1 MYFSRIIFSV
11 CLALTTC
18 SVAAIELTDSLHSL
32 VLDAKQVLTLDN
44 TADFAPTAVSDVET
58 ERLGPN
64 SIAVYAPE
72 NAGFYSLVLSNN
84 KTSKRLLVIVKKP
97 FNANNKQLN
106 NYQIGLYPAPY
117 KGYTQYSAPNG
128 FIEIFE
134 KDLSRQLTPHVQVK
148 NVICKQVSGFPKYL
162 YINND
167 GLLML
172 EDLLTFVQNEGIKV
186 GKFAFISGY
195 RTPHYN
201 RSIGN
206 GKHSR
211 HQYGDAFD
219 LYIDEDGDG
228 RMDDLNGDGKLTIAD
243 VDVLYKVFE
252 KFQKQSRYNGG
263 IGRYKPA
270 SHHGGFVHID
280 NRGFTARW

>member
-134 KDLSRQLTPHVQVK
+134 KDLTRQLTPHVQVK

-162 YINND
+162 YVNND
-167 GLLML
+167 GLMML
-172 EDLLTFVQNEGIKV
+172 EELLSFVQNEGIKV
-186 GKFAFISGY
+186 SKFAFISGY

-228 RMDDLNGDGKLTIAD
+228 RMDDLNGDGKLTVAD

>member
-1 MYFSRIIFSV
+1 MLFTWPIN
-11 CLALTTC
+11 
-18 SVAAIELTDSLHSL
+18 AIELSGSLHSL
-32 VLDAKQVLTLDN
+32 VLDSKQVLTLDN
-44 TADFAPTAVSDVET
+44 TADFTPTAVSDVET

-64 SIAVYAPE
+64 SIAIYAPDH
-72 NAGFYSLVLSNN
+72 AGFYNLVLSNN
-84 KTSKRLLVIVKKP
+84 KTTKHLLVIVKKP
-97 FNANNKQLN
+97 FNAINKQLN
-106 NYQIGLYPAPY
+106 NYQIGLYPTPY
-117 KGYTQYSAPNG
+117 KSDPQYSAPNG
-128 FIEIFE
+128 LIEIFE

-162 YINND
+162 YVNND

-186 GKFAFISGY
+186 SKFAFISGY

-201 RSIGN
+201 HSIGN

-243 VDVLYKVFE
+243 IDVLYKVFE

>member
-32 VLDAKQVLTLDN
+32 VLDAKQVLTIDN
-44 TADFAPTAVSDVET
+44 TADFTPTEVSDVET

-72 NAGFYSLVLSNN
+72 NAGFYSLVLSNK

-134 KDLSRQLTPHVQVK
+134 KDLTRQLTPHVQVK

-162 YINND
+162 YVNND
-167 GLLML
+167 GLMML
-172 EDLLTFVQNEGIKV
+172 EDLLSFVQNEGIKV
-186 GKFAFISGY
+186 SKFAFISGY

-219 LYIDEDGDG
+219 LYVDEDGDG

>member
-162 YINND
+162 YVNND
-167 GLLML
+167 GLMML
-172 EDLLTFVQNEGIKV
+172 EELLTFVQNEGIKV
-186 GKFAFISGY
+186 SKFAFISGY

>member
-1 MYFSRIIFSV
+1 MYFSRIIFNV

-117 KGYTQYSAPNG
+117 KGYPQYSAPNG

-162 YINND
+162 YVNND
-167 GLLML
+167 GLMML
-172 EDLLTFVQNEGIKV
+172 EDLLSFVQNEGIKV
-186 GKFAFISGY
+186 SKFAFISGY

>member
-44 TADFAPTAVSDVET
+44 TTDFTATAVSDVET

-72 NAGFYSLVLSNN
+72 NAGFYSLVMSNK

-117 KGYTQYSAPNG
+117 KGYPQYGAPNG

-134 KDLSRQLTPHVQVK
+134 KDLTRQLTPHVQVK

-162 YINND
+162 YVNND
-167 GLLML
+167 SLMML
-172 EDLLTFVQNEGIKV
+172 EDLLSFVQNEGIKV
-186 GKFAFISGY
+186 SKFAFISGY

-219 LYIDEDGDG
+219 LYVDEDGDG

-263 IGRYKPA
+263 IGRYKPT

>member
-11 CLALTTC
+11 CLALTTWP
-18 SVAAIELTDSLHSL
+18 VAAIELTDSLHSL

-44 TADFAPTAVSDVET
+44 TADFTATAVSDVET

-128 FIEIFE
+128 FIEVFE

-148 NVICKQVSGFPKYL
+148 NVICKQVSSFPKYL
-162 YINND
+162 YVNND
-167 GLLML
+167 GLMML
-172 EDLLTFVQNEGIKV
+172 EDLLSFIQNEGIKV
-186 GKFAFISGY
+186 SKFAFISGY

>member
-44 TADFAPTAVSDVET
+44 TADFTATTVSDVET

-134 KDLSRQLTPHVQVK
+134 KDLTRQLTPHVQVK

-162 YINND
+162 YVNND
-167 GLLML
+167 GLMML
-172 EDLLTFVQNEGIKV
+172 EDLLSFIQNEGIKV
-186 GKFAFISGY
+186 SKFAFISGY

-270 SHHGGFVHID
+270 SHHGGFFHID

>member
-72 NAGFYSLVLSNN
+72 NTGFYSLVLSNN

-162 YINND
+162 YVNND
-167 GLLML
+167 GLMML
-172 EDLLTFVQNEGIKV
+172 EELLTFVQNEGIKV
-186 GKFAFISGY
+186 SKFAFISGY

>member
-134 KDLSRQLTPHVQVK
+134 KDLTRQLTPHVQVK

-162 YINND
+162 YVNND
-167 GLLML
+167 GLMML
-172 EDLLTFVQNEGIKV
+172 EDLLSFVQNEGIKV
-186 GKFAFISGY
+186 SKFAFISGY

>member
-44 TADFAPTAVSDVET
+44 TADFVPTAVSDVET

-128 FIEIFE
+128 FIEIFK
-134 KDLSRQLTPHVQVK
+134 KDLTRQLTPHVQVK

-167 GLLML
+167 GLMML
-172 EDLLTFVQNEGIKV
+172 EELLTFVQSEGIKV
-186 GKFAFISGY
+186 SKFAFISGY

-219 LYIDEDGDG
+219 LYIDENGDG

>member
-1 MYFSRIIFSV
+1 MYFSRIILSV

-18 SVAAIELTDSLHSL
+18 SVAAIELTDSLHSFI
-32 VLDAKQVLTLDN
+32 LDAKQVLTLDN
-44 TADFAPTAVSDVET
+44 TADFASTAVSDVET

-64 SIAVYAPE
+64 SIAIYAPE
-72 NAGFYSLVLSNN
+72 NAGFYNLVLSNN
-84 KTSKRLLVIVKKP
+84 ITRKHLLVIVKKP

-117 KGYTQYSAPNG
+117 KNYPQYSAPNG

-162 YINND
+162 YVNND

-172 EDLLTFVQNEGIKV
+172 EDLLTFVQSEGIKV
-186 GKFAFISGY
+186 SKFAFISGY

-228 RMDDLNGDGKLTIAD
+228 RMDDLDGDGKLTVAD

>member
-1 MYFSRIIFSV
+1 MYFSRIILSV
-11 CLALTTC
+11 CLVLTTC

-117 KGYTQYSAPNG
+117 KGYPQYSAPNG

-162 YINND
+162 YVNND
-167 GLLML
+167 GLMML
-172 EDLLTFVQNEGIKV
+172 EELLTFVQNEGIKV
-186 GKFAFISGY
+186 SKFAFISGY

>member
-148 NVICKQVSGFPKYL
+148 NVICKQLSGFPKYL
-162 YINND
+162 YVNND
-167 GLLML
+167 GLMML
-172 EDLLTFVQNEGIKV
+172 EELLTFVQNEGIKV
-186 GKFAFISGY
+186 SKFAFISGY

-228 RMDDLNGDGKLTIAD
+228 RMDDLDGDGKLTVAD

>member
-117 KGYTQYSAPNG
+117 KGYPQYSAPNG

-162 YINND
+162 YVNND
-167 GLLML
+167 GLMML
-172 EDLLTFVQNEGIKV
+172 EELLTFVQNEGIKV
-186 GKFAFISGY
+186 SKFAFISGY

>member
-11 CLALTTC
+11 YLALTTC

-117 KGYTQYSAPNG
+117 KGYPQYGAPNG

-134 KDLSRQLTPHVQVK
+134 KDLTRQLTPHVQVK

-162 YINND
+162 YVNND
-167 GLLML
+167 GLMML
-172 EDLLTFVQNEGIKV
+172 EELLTFVQNEGIKV
-186 GKFAFISGY
+186 SKFAFISGY

>member
-44 TADFAPTAVSDVET
+44 TADFVPTAVSDVET

-128 FIEIFE
+128 FIEIFK
-134 KDLSRQLTPHVQVK
+134 KDLTRQLTPHVQVK

-162 YINND
+162 YVNND
-167 GLLML
+167 GLMML
-172 EDLLTFVQNEGIKV
+172 EELLTFVQNEGIKV
-186 GKFAFISGY
+186 SKFAFISGY

-280 NRGFTARW
+280 NRGFTAKW

>member
-44 TADFAPTAVSDVET
+44 TADFTATAVSDVET

-72 NAGFYSLVLSNN
+72 NAGFYSLVLSNK

-117 KGYTQYSAPNG
+117 KGYPQYGAPNG

-134 KDLSRQLTPHVQVK
+134 KDLTRQLTPHVQVK

-162 YINND
+162 YVNND
-167 GLLML
+167 GLMML
-172 EDLLTFVQNEGIKV
+172 EDLLSFIQNEGIKV
-186 GKFAFISGY
+186 SKFAFISGY

>member
-1 MYFSRIIFSV
+1 MYFSRIIFNV

-117 KGYTQYSAPNG
+117 KGYPQYSAPNG

-162 YINND
+162 YVNND
-167 GLLML
+167 GLMML
-172 EDLLTFVQNEGIKV
+172 EELLTFVQNEGIKV
-186 GKFAFISGY
+186 SKFAFISGY

>member
-148 NVICKQVSGFPKYL
+148 NVICKQLSGFPKYL
-162 YINND
+162 YVNND
-167 GLLML
+167 GLMML
-172 EDLLTFVQNEGIKV
+172 EDLLSFVQNEGIKV
-186 GKFAFISGY
+186 SKFAFISGY

-228 RMDDLNGDGKLTIAD
+228 RMDDLDGDGKLTVAD

>member
-1 MYFSRIIFSV
+1 MYFSRIILSV
-11 CLALTTC
+11 CLVLTTC

-44 TADFAPTAVSDVET
+44 TADFTAAAVSDVET

-72 NAGFYSLVLSNN
+72 NAGFYNLVLSNN
-84 KTSKRLLVIVKKP
+84 ITRKHLLVIVKTP

-117 KGYTQYSAPNG
+117 KNYPQYRAPNG
-128 FIEIFE
+128 FIEVTQE
-134 KDLSRQLTPHVQVK
+134 DLTRQLTPHVQIK

-162 YINND
+162 YVNND

-186 GKFAFISGY
+186 SKFAFISGY

>member
-32 VLDAKQVLTLDN
+32 VLDAKQVLTIDN
-44 TADFAPTAVSDVET
+44 TADFTPTAVSDVET

-72 NAGFYSLVLSNN
+72 NAGFYSLVLSNK

-117 KGYTQYSAPNG
+117 KGYPQYGAPNG

-134 KDLSRQLTPHVQVK
+134 KDLTRQLTPHVQVK

-162 YINND
+162 YVNND
-167 GLLML
+167 GLMML
-172 EDLLTFVQNEGIKV
+172 EDLLSFIQNEGIKV
-186 GKFAFISGY
+186 SKFAFISGY

-219 LYIDEDGDG
+219 LYVDEDGDG

>member
-1 MYFSRIIFSV
+1 MYFSRIILSV
-11 CLALTTC
+11 CLVLTTC

-44 TADFAPTAVSDVET
+44 TADFTATTVSDVET

-72 NAGFYSLVLSNN
+72 NAGFYNLVLSNN
-84 KTSKRLLVIVKKP
+84 ITRKHLLVIVKTP

-117 KGYTQYSAPNG
+117 KNYPQYSAPNG
-128 FIEIFE
+128 FIEVTQE
-134 KDLSRQLTPHVQVK
+134 DLTRQLTPHVQIK

-162 YINND
+162 YVNND

-172 EDLLTFVQNEGIKV
+172 EELLTFVQNEGIKV
-186 GKFAFISGY
+186 SKFAFISGY

>member
-11 CLALTTC
+11 SLALTTC

-106 NYQIGLYPAPY
+106 SYQIGLYPAPY

-134 KDLSRQLTPHVQVK
+134 KDLTRQLTPHVQVK

-162 YINND
+162 YVNND
-167 GLLML
+167 GLMML
-172 EDLLTFVQNEGIKV
+172 EDLLSFVQNEGIKV
-186 GKFAFISGY
+186 SKFAFISGY

-219 LYIDEDGDG
+219 LYVDEDGDG

-252 KFQKQSRYNGG
+252 KFQKHSRYNGG

>member
-44 TADFAPTAVSDVET
+44 TADFAPTAVSDVDT

-148 NVICKQVSGFPKYL
+148 NVICKQLSGFPKYL
-162 YINND
+162 YVNND
-167 GLLML
+167 GLMML
-172 EDLLTFVQNEGIKV
+172 EDLLRFVQNEGIKV
-186 GKFAFISGY
+186 SKFAFISGY

-228 RMDDLNGDGKLTIAD
+228 RMDDLNGDGKLTVAD

>member
-44 TADFAPTAVSDVET
+44 TADFTATTVSDVET

-117 KGYTQYSAPNG
+117 KGYPQYGAPNG

-134 KDLSRQLTPHVQVK
+134 KDLTRQLTPHVQVK
-148 NVICKQVSGFPKYL
+148 NVICKQISGFPKYL
-162 YINND
+162 YVNND
-167 GLLML
+167 GLMML

-186 GKFAFISGY
+186 SKFAFISGY
-195 RTPHYN
+195 RTPYYN

-211 HQYGDAFD
+211 HQYGDC
-219 LYIDEDGDG
+219 
-228 RMDDLNGDGKLTIAD
+228 NG
-243 VDVLYKVFE
+243 VFY
-252 KFQKQSRYNGG
+252 SR
-263 IGRYKPA
+263 
-270 SHHGGFVHID
+270 
-280 NRGFTARW
+280 

>member
-18 SVAAIELTDSLHSL
+18 SVAAIELTYSLHSL

-44 TADFAPTAVSDVET
+44 TADFTATTVSDVET

-117 KGYTQYSAPNG
+117 KGYPQYSAPNG

-134 KDLSRQLTPHVQVK
+134 KDLTRQLTPHVQVK

-162 YINND
+162 YVNND
-167 GLLML
+167 GLMML

-186 GKFAFISGY
+186 SKFAFISGY

-228 RMDDLNGDGKLTIAD
+228 RMDDLNGDGKLSIAD

>member
-1 MYFSRIIFSV
+1 MYFSRIILSV
-11 CLALTTC
+11 FLALTTC
-18 SVAAIELTDSLHSL
+18 SVAAIELSDSLHSI

-44 TADFAPTAVSDVET
+44 TADFAPTTVSDVET

-64 SIAVYAPE
+64 SIAIYAPE
-72 NAGFYSLVLSNN
+72 NAGFYNLVLSNDE
-84 KTSKRLLVIVKKP
+84 TSKHLLVIVKKP
-97 FNANNKQLN
+97 FNANNKPLN
-106 NYQIGLYPAPY
+106 NYQIGLYPTPY

-148 NVICKQVSGFPKYL
+148 NIICKQVSGFPKYI
-162 YINND
+162 YVNNG
-167 GLLML
+167 GLMML
-172 EDLLTFVQNEGIKV
+172 EELLKFVQSEGIKV
-186 GKFAFISGY
+186 SKFAFISGY

-219 LYIDEDGDG
+219 LYIDEDSNG
-228 RMDDLNGDGKLTIAD
+228 RMDDLNGDGKLTVAD

-252 KFQKQSRYNGG
+252 KFQKQSRYHGG
-263 IGRYKPA
+263 IGRYRPA

>member
-44 TADFAPTAVSDVET
+44 TADFTATAVSDVET

-72 NAGFYSLVLSNN
+72 NAGFYSLVLSNK

-117 KGYTQYSAPNG
+117 KGYPQYGAPNG

-134 KDLSRQLTPHVQVK
+134 KDLTRQLTPHVQVK

-162 YINND
+162 YVNND
-167 GLLML
+167 GLMML
-172 EDLLTFVQNEGIKV
+172 EDLLSFVQNEGIKV
-186 GKFAFISGY
+186 SKFAFISGY

-219 LYIDEDGDG
+219 LYVDEDGDG

>member
-117 KGYTQYSAPNG
+117 KGYPQYGAPNG

-134 KDLSRQLTPHVQVK
+134 KDLTRQLTPHVQVK
-148 NVICKQVSGFPKYL
+148 NVICKQISGFPKYL
-162 YINND
+162 YVNND
-167 GLLML
+167 GLMML
-172 EDLLTFVQNEGIKV
+172 EDLLSFVQNEGIKV
-186 GKFAFISGY
+186 SKFAFISGY

-280 NRGFTARW
+280 NRRFTARW

>member
-44 TADFAPTAVSDVET
+44 TADFVPTAVSDVET

-128 FIEIFE
+128 FIEIFK
-134 KDLSRQLTPHVQVK
+134 KDLTRQLTPHVQVK

-162 YINND
+162 YVNND
-167 GLLML
+167 GLMML
-172 EDLLTFVQNEGIKV
+172 EELLTFVQNEGIKV
-186 GKFAFISGY
+186 SKFAFISGY

>member
-117 KGYTQYSAPNG
+117 KGYPQYGAPNG

-134 KDLSRQLTPHVQVK
+134 KDLTRQLTPHVQVK

-162 YINND
+162 YVNND
-167 GLLML
+167 GLMML
-172 EDLLTFVQNEGIKV
+172 EDLLSFVQSEGIKV
-186 GKFAFISGY
+186 SKFAFISGY

>member
-1 MYFSRIIFSV
+1 MKLSRVIFYLFFV
-11 CLALTTC
+11 INAQRTL
-18 SVAAIELTDSLHSL
+18 AIELSDTLHSL
-32 VLDAKQVLTLDN
+32 ILDANQVLTLDN
-44 TADFAPTAVSDVET
+44 TADFTPTAVSDVET
-58 ERLGPN
+58 ARLGPT
-64 SIAVYAPE
+64 SIAINAPN
-72 NAGFYSLVLSNN
+72 NAGFYNLVLSNG
-84 KTSKRLLVIVKKP
+84 KVTKHLLIIVKKP
-97 FNANNKQLN
+97 FNSDNKQLN

-117 KGYTQYSAPNG
+117 KNYPQYTAPNG

-134 KDLSRQLTPHVQVK
+134 KDLSRQLTPHVQIK
-148 NVICKQVSGFPKYL
+148 NVICKQVSDFPKYL

-167 GLLML
+167 GLMML
-172 EDLLTFVQNEGIKV
+172 EELLTFVQNEGIKV
-186 GKFAFISGY
+186 SKFAFISGY

-219 LYIDEDGDG
+219 LYIDENGDG

>member
-44 TADFAPTAVSDVET
+44 TADFVPTAVSDVET

-64 SIAVYAPE
+64 SIAVYAPG

-97 FNANNKQLN
+97 FNASNKQLN

-134 KDLSRQLTPHVQVK
+134 KDLTRQLTPHVQVK

-162 YINND
+162 YVNND
-167 GLLML
+167 GLMML
-172 EDLLTFVQNEGIKV
+172 EELLTFVQNEGIKV
-186 GKFAFISGY
+186 SKFAFISGY

-228 RMDDLNGDGKLTIAD
+228 RMDDLDGDGKLTVAD

>member
-162 YINND
+162 YVNND
-167 GLLML
+167 GLMML
-172 EDLLTFVQNEGIKV
+172 EELLTFVQNEGIKV
-186 GKFAFISGY
+186 SKFAFISGY

-206 GKHSR
+206 GKPSR

>member
-44 TADFAPTAVSDVET
+44 TADFVPTAVSDVET

-64 SIAVYAPE
+64 SIAVYAPG

-97 FNANNKQLN
+97 FNASNKQLN

-134 KDLSRQLTPHVQVK
+134 KDLTRQLTPHVQVK

-162 YINND
+162 YVNND
-167 GLLML
+167 GLMML
-172 EDLLTFVQNEGIKV
+172 EELLTFVQNEGIKV
-186 GKFAFISGY
+186 SKFAFISGY